1 MVFTATSSA
10 ISTGTPETPETAW
23 KQMEDTIRSWLDDF
37 VYSNENHFN
46 TLESCFNLVNR
57 DDSKITSLPKLLDVP
72 KVMIEMGIVTS
83 CILVTDAIVAPYNLL
98 RDLQSAF
105 TEFDWEGSDVFQIV
119 HHLVWL
125 PATIM
130 KSAALMPLRTFV
142 KYMAVNVLG
151 LITMVDLA
159 VAVAES
165 NAINQLPS
173 SAIEFIERR

>member
-1 MVFTATSSA
+1 M
-10 ISTGTPETPETAW
+10 
-23 KQMEDTIRSWLDDF
+23 
-37 VYSNENHFN
+37 N
-46 TLESCFNLVNR
+46 
-57 DDSKITSLPKLLDVP
+57 
-72 KVMIEMGIVTS
+72 
-83 CILVTDAIVAPYNLL
+83 
-98 RDLQSAF
+98 SAF

-119 HHLVWL
+119 YHLVWL